1 MTKIKRVQFLHR
13 FAALILNQF
22 IHVTRS
28 DRRALEDQYHLG
40 HGFFHRFIDFDGV
53 NARERE
59 PLDKVMYLY
68 LEMEYIYKKR
78 IAQYIDIDQG
88 KVTEILDEYWAFRKR
103 LSDLLNEN
111 FGHGIG

>member
-1 MTKIKRVQFLHR
+1 
-13 FAALILNQF
+13 
-22 IHVTRS
+22 
-28 DRRALEDQYHLG
+28 
-40 HGFFHRFIDFDGV
+40 V

-78 IAQYIDIDQG
+78 IAEYIDIDQG